1 MMDASREHALKPCPF
16 CGSAAEQDYMR
27 GYAMYP
33 SGKPDHGAAIY
44 CTACNADMMI
54 CREDMPELSDEER
67 MAILEENWNR
77 RAESFNCKARQQG
90 SAGGNTPADCDW
102 PVCGCDPAADRVIA
116 SLEEN
121 GIIASPLHIP
131 IEAGNG
137 ADGWLDISSAPTDG
151 TKFDAW
157 CRHPEVPEASGVRFT
172 DVQMRG
178 DKSGFGFV
186 IHLRDGA
193 HWHYLDARDPDSI
206 YPAWF
211 PTHWRPL
218 PAPPSTP
225 SNEGREK
232 A

>member
-1 MMDASREHALKPCPF
+1 MTTPHDKALLPCPF
-16 CGSAAEQDYMR
+16 CGYNLTVDEGVCE
-27 GYAMYP
+27 GYVPDTEEEESEFTGICCPGCAVFL
-33 SGKPDHGAAIY
+33 SKPKEHASV
-44 CTACNADMMI
+44 
-54 CREDMPELSDEER
+54 EDGID
-67 MAILEENWNR
+67 AWNR
-77 RAESFNCKARQQG
+77 RA
-90 SAGGNTPADCDW
+90 P
-102 PVCGCDPAADRVIA
+102 
-116 SLEEN
+116 
-121 GIIASPLHIP
+121 IP
-131 IEAGNG
+131 EAGNG
-137 ADGWLDISSAPTDG
+137 GDGWLDISSAPTDG